1 MAKRTPKTKSLDNYV
16 TENVDVIQ
24 NKLLGDYN
32 SDGEYTIEQRIT
44 NELVKLKKKEK
55 ESYNSDI
62 FCTAKT
68 AKGDVID
75 FKISIKSNPKNK
87 QDIAVLEVLEGVA
100 KQGGKS
106 VNIIQTTIAKYV
118 DKDTK
123 DFRDKALQYYNVET
137 ESNKGRDV
145 KEIDEDNIN
154 SRKDFLAKLDEV
166 SYNEI
171 NKAYK
176 EYYNA
181 RVKTL
186 KRGQNTYSK
195 DLLDM
200 LRNDISDPVTAMFFK
215 DKKYKLGFNY
225 KAMNEVLD
233 NAVEYY
239 STCPQYSGDQKVFE
253 DKTKSPLEKLKE
265 TIENYTGISGKYID
279 NFFHLFGVNID
290 SPSGIKFAREI
301 DDFTNNGINQ
311 NGQIVIKYEAGKIDS
326 TTFDSF
332 LGAVHDSSKG
342 KTSVGTQT
350 DKQSYSDLFFKNNDG
365 AFLGENCGLAGTR
378 VQGPLSQYPVDGI
391 ESQFPVGDVKV
402 TPEKRGTARKSSQ
415 YSNTSITTS
424 NIVYMSGHGQSTS
437 TISTQTDFES
447 ADKTY
452 SGDPSASTEH
462 HTTSAP
468 KTTFSPKFGNGIST
482 SSTVSTMGGYSTM
495 QENTTSEPWKYGI
508 EDMGSTMQETTTSGS
523 RLFDNDINIPNNI
536 KESSNGSMKPPI
548 NGSLAA
554 AIDPVRYQL
563 IYKDAVKEV
572 NSKDAYLID
581 VVDRATQH
589 DLRIK
594 MERIKGDT
602 GMTMRR
608 G

>member
-1 MAKRTPKTKSLDNYV
+1 MAKKTPKTKSLDNYV

-75 FKISIKSNPKNK
+75 FKISIKYNQKNK
-87 QDIAVLEVLEGVA
+87 QDIAILEVLEGVA

-118 DKDTK
+118 GKDTK

-176 EYYNA
+176 EYYNT

-200 LRNDISDPVTAMFFK
+200 LKNDISDPVTAMFFK
-215 DKKYKLGFNY
+215 DEKYKLGYNY

-253 DKTKSPLEKLKE
+253 DKTKSPLARLKGS
-265 TIENYTGISGKYID
+265 IENCIGISGKYID

-290 SPSGIKFAREI
+290 SPSGVKFSREI
-301 DDFTNNGINQ
+301 DDFTNKGVNQ
-311 NGQIVIKYEAGKIDS
+311 NGQFVINYEAGKIDP
-326 TTFDSF
+326 TIFDSF
-332 LGAVHDSSKG
+332 MGAAHGSTKA
-342 KTSVGTQT
+342 KTSVGIQT
-350 DKQSYSDLFFKNNDG
+350 DNPSYSDLFFKNNDG
-365 AFLGENCGLAGTR
+365 ASLWENGRLTGTR
-378 VQGPLSQYPVDGI
+378 VQGPLSQYPINGI
-391 ESQFPVGDVKV
+391 VSQFPVGDRKV
-402 TPEKRGTARKSSQ
+402 TPEMRDTARKSSQ
-415 YSNTSITTS
+415 YSNTSTINYKAS
-424 NIVYMSGHGQSTS
+424 MPGYGQSTS
-437 TISTQTDFES
+437 TASTQTDFEN
-447 ADKTY
+447 AARTY
-452 SGDPSASTEH
+452 SGDPSASTEQ
-462 HTTSAP
+462 HTASAP
-468 KTTFSPKFGNGIST
+468 NIIFNSKSGSGIST
-482 SSTVSTMGGYSTM
+482 YSTMYTMGGYSAI
-495 QENTTSEPWKYGI
+495 S
-508 EDMGSTMQETTTSGS
+508 GSTTRVQSYVDTEI
-523 RLFDNDINIPNNI
+523 LFDNDINRNDNI
-536 KESSNGSMKPPI
+536 AVDISQYQQVYNI
-548 NGSLAA
+548 AA
-554 AIDPVRYQL
+554 KAANV
-563 IYKDAVKEV
+563 
-572 NSKDAYLID
+572 KDAYL
-581 VVDRATQH
+581 VDMLERAKQH
-589 DLRIK
+589 ELRK
-594 MERIKGDT
+594 NMEITKGDT